1 MNVLKSIEVF
11 VSGIN
16 LKRSKLAANPV
27 LGSKLLAGLKVSGKS
42 KGKQFLLFLQSV
54 GPSARVPGIA

>member
-1 MNVLKSIEVF
+1 MNVPKSIEVF

-16 LKRSKLAANPV
+16 PNLSQLAANPV

-42 KGKQFLLFLQSV
+42 KGKKFLLFLRPV
-54 GPSARVPGIA
+54 GASARVPAIG

>member
-1 MNVLKSIEVF
+1 MPKSIEVF

-16 LKRSKLAANPV
+16 PNLSQLAANPV

-54 GPSARVPGIA
+54 GASAKVPGIG

>member
-1 MNVLKSIEVF
+1 MNVPKSIEVF
-11 VSGIN
+11 VSGISQ
-16 LKRSKLAANPV
+16 KISQLAANPA

-54 GPSARVPGIA
+54 GASARVPGIG

>member
-1 MNVLKSIEVF
+1 MNVPKSIEVF

-16 LKRSKLAANPV
+16 PNLSQLAANPV

-42 KGKQFLLFLQSV
+42 KGQKFLLFLRPV
-54 GPSARVPGIA
+54 GASARVPAIG

>member
-1 MNVLKSIEVF
+1 MNVPKSIEVF

-42 KGKQFLLFLQSV
+42 KGKQFLLFLK
-54 GPSARVPGIA
+54 